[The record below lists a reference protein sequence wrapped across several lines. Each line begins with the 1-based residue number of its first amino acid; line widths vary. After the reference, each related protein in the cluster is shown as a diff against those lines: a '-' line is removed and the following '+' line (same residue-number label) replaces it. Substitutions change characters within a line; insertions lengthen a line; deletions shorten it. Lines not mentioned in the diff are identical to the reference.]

1 MTILSVLAGAGY
13 WYWNYQS
20 NLRRPRVIRNP
31 DDPDVDRIEQ
41 LQLRRF
47 GPDETDELGI
57 VRRFLAQNLRTEASS
72 NKPKSQFIA
81 ITLKE
86 RRQLKGYLTAE
97 YFPKEHLIF
106 FWYIVHA
113 TSAQDDDAAVE
124 MLGKLFQ
131 ECDRISPW
139 EHLMAEVESGDRE
152 KALSK
157 MRRFRYY
164 ATKLAKTD
172 EPRVFKINVDY
183 RMPVHDAAL
192 LGEAE
197 KHELPAWLVYAPKS
211 ANEITHDGSRRFM
224 SGHVVRRLLVTLIL
238 RGYRD
243 ETDEQ
248 YQAYLISKTRSE
260 ASKVPD
266 PVELVHNARSM

>member
-1 MTILSVLAGAGY
+1 
-13 WYWNYQS
+13 
-20 NLRRPRVIRNP
+20 
-31 DDPDVDRIEQ
+31 
-41 LQLRRF
+41 
-47 GPDETDELGI
+47 
-57 VRRFLAQNLRTEASS
+57 
-72 NKPKSQFIA
+72 
-81 ITLKE
+81 
-86 RRQLKGYLTAE
+86 
-97 YFPKEHLIF
+97 
-106 FWYIVHA
+106 
-113 TSAQDDDAAVE
+113 
-124 MLGKLFQ
+124 
-131 ECDRISPW
+131 
-139 EHLMAEVESGDRE
+139 
-152 KALSK
+152 
-157 MRRFRYY
+157 
-164 ATKLAKTD
+164 
-172 EPRVFKINVDY
+172 
-183 RMPVHDAAL
+183 MPVHDAAL